1 MKPIVIAGNGPSL
14 AEINYRRLPKSFD
27 TFRVNQFF
35 FEEKYY
41 LGRDVTYYL
50 GSADYIDILF
60 YSLYTAVLNGEYCLG
75 ACYSG
80 LYADDP
86 RMARHPNFKPG
97 YSVVQENPV
106 FRNFLCYYEL
116 YYKKWLNSGT
126 LAIFLAIQQ
135 GYKEIYIAGIDL
147 YQNGRHYAFDY
158 SLKPVYQEIIK
169 ENPPESV
176 ADYHGKGAS
185 QAVHSIDMEKNA
197 LQLIASLEGVSLYSV
212 CDAGS
217 VNEIIPLAPFLD
229 EHFPGALEKS
239 VHAVKDFILPPYYQE
254 KPCPQKTFSEKSASK
269 VQKLKQLFISK
280 GMADEWEYLRKNRLP
295 RTVYDIFKPLWIM
308 LKFCFKGKKV

>member
-14 AEINYRRLPKSFD
+14 AEINYRRLPKNFD
-27 TFRVNQFF
+27 TCRVNQFF

-50 GSADYIDILF
+50 GAVDYIDILF
-60 YSLYTAVLNGEYCLG
+60 YSLYTTVLNGEYNLG

-97 YSVVQENPV
+97 YSIVQENPL

-135 GYKEIYIAGIDL
+135 GYKEIYIAGIDF
-147 YQNGRHYAFDY
+147 YQNGRNYAFDY
-158 SLKPVYQEIIK
+158 SLKPVYQEVIK
-169 ENPPESV
+169 KNPPESV
-176 ADYHGKGAS
+176 ADYQGKGAT
-185 QAVHSIDMEKNA
+185 QVVHSIDMEKQA
-197 LQLIASLEGVSLYSV
+197 LQLVASLEGVNLYSV
-212 CDAGS
+212 CDTSS
-217 VNEIIPLAPFLD
+217 VNEIIPLGPLLD
-229 EHFPGALEKS
+229 EHFSGALEKP
-239 VHAVKDFILPPYYQE
+239 VHAIKDFILPPDYQ
-254 KPCPQKTFSEKSASK
+254 KNTFSQKKISEENESK

-308 LKFCFKGKKV
+308 LKFCFKGKKA